1 LPLVSHVFF
10 SELFKLNPLA
20 QEHSAQWLSR
30 FELSDSL
37 KLADFASAITTAD
50 ASELQG
56 VLEASD
62 PEVRWGCSHG
72 AAATTTAALVL
83 TLAHSPFPRPPPP
96 LAAPRSA

>member
-62 PEVRWGCSHG
+62 PEVWGC
-72 AAATTTAALVL
+72 TARQL
-83 TLAHSPFPRPPPP
+83 P
-96 LAAPRSA
+96 LLPLF